1 MTESNKLNKSP
12 SEYSF
17 WQHKPW
23 WCQPWTILLTG
34 SSLIGL
40 LILAHQL
47 YNAPWWLVSPPLI
60 GILGWWFLFLVI
72 VPNSS
77 VKE

>member
-1 MTESNKLNKSP
+1 
-12 SEYSF
+12 
-17 WQHKPW
+17 
-23 WCQPWTILLTG
+23 
-34 SSLIGL
+34 
-40 LILAHQL
+40 
-47 YNAPWWLVSPPLI
+47 LVSPPLI

>member
-1 MTESNKLNKSP
+1 MTERNKQNNP
-12 SEYSF
+12 SSASSF

-40 LILAHQL
+40 LVLAYQL
-47 YNAPWWLVSPPLI
+47 YNAPWWLVSPPFI